1 MPMDD
6 PLLVSKLFL
15 RPSQLSLYLSQR
27 HPEVMNQNALALFA
41 RRISNND
48 VSATPCRILHLPSM
62 LSLLAAGSDWLG
74 LLDKQSHLHS
84 MLNLPRP
91 ADWLGVRKRICPR
104 TFIEALQG
112 FAPGFPNQMPHFLVI
127 FGDTLIFAL
136 PSQSVTLEACNS
148 CFPVQAVRNTHLMGN
163 RRRHESLKAGL
174 LRGVESIDQLTKS
187 TSIFAVLLPHWSS
200 LLPAELSSQS
210 PSKGISR
217 QSQKT
222 QFVPIRLKIQDK
234 LGVSGKTGLSHP
246 LSASRARLPPKT
258 CQTPFPHTHTKTSQ
272 RQPLVTGRYQKNA
285 LDEISCKP
293 LHRQTPSSP
302 FALSLLPFLS
312 TCLLARLPS

>member
-1 MPMDD
+1 
-6 PLLVSKLFL
+6 
-15 RPSQLSLYLSQR
+15 
-27 HPEVMNQNALALFA
+27 
-41 RRISNND
+41 
-48 VSATPCRILHLPSM
+48 
-62 LSLLAAGSDWLG
+62 
-74 LLDKQSHLHS
+74 

-148 CFPVQAVRNTHLMGN
+148 CFPVQAVRNTHLIGN

-258 CQTPFPHTHTKTSQ
+258 CQTPFPHTHKNLPTTA
-272 RQPLVTGRYQKNA
+272 TG
-285 LDEISCKP
+285 
-293 LHRQTPSSP
+293 HRT
-302 FALSLLPFLS
+302 LPKKC
-312 TCLLARLPS
+312 T